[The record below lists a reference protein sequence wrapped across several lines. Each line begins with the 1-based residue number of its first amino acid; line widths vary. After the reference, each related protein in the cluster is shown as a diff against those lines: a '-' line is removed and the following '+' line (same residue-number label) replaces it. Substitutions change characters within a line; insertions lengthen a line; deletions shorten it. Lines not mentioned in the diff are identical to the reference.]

1 MNSQRIVCTTAVCD
15 GSGLQLLLYEAR
27 RKRSD
32 VQTLVLRSRGG
43 VSCDVRRFEGAI
55 CDVGRLSMDTQRT
68 AIGVV
73 PDRTE
78 PEPCQRAAVHA
89 ERLCSPMLNQ
99 IIQLVMQAASRIPTK
114 AITAS
119 AQSIVCL
126 RSVSGLRQ
134 LGGRPAGQADPASRA
149 AQRAVST
156 PRSIQVW
163 SCAFRTFE
171 LVRVGQQS
179 SLGVSLCGGYPCL
192 QYAGP

>member
-1 MNSQRIVCTTAVCD
+1 MAAGCNFYYTKPGESVLMFRRLFCD
-15 GSGLQLLLYEAR
+15 REVVSVLTYADLKGQYAMLEGSAWTLSGLPL
-27 RKRSD
+27 
-32 VQTLVLRSRGG
+32 
-43 VSCDVRRFEGAI
+43 
-55 CDVGRLSMDTQRT
+55 
-68 AIGVV
+68 VV

-89 ERLCSPMLNQ
+89 ERLCSPMLDQ

-119 AQSIVCL
+119 AESIVCL

-163 SCAFRTFE
+163 SC
-171 LVRVGQQS
+171 L
-179 SLGVSLCGGYPCL
+179 
-192 QYAGP
+192 